1 MNFALNTKMSTKNIF
16 ISIFSVIIIIGGAIW
31 LARPDKNQNQEN
43 NSALEAS
50 ALTAIESNFDFGEI
64 SMAKGKISHIFKIKN
79 NTSESIVASKLYTSC
94 MCTEASL
101 IKADKKVGP
110 FGMPG
115 HGFVPKINE
124 TIAAGEEAEIE
135 VVFDPSAHGP
145 SGVGPIERVVYLEQE
160 GKNPLE
166 ITIKASVT
174 P

>member
-1 MNFALNTKMSTKNIF
+1 MSTKNIF

-31 LARPDKNQNQEN
+31 LARPGKNQDQEN

-50 ALTAIESNFDFGEI
+50 ALTAMESGFDFGEI
-64 SMAKGKISHIFKIKN
+64 SMAKGKVSHTFKIKN
-79 NTSESIVASKLYTSC
+79 NASEAVVAKQLYTSC

-115 HGFVPKINE
+115 HSFAPKINE

-135 VVFDPSAHGP
+135 VVFDPAAHGP

>member
-1 MNFALNTKMSTKNIF
+1 MSNKNIL
-16 ISIFSVIIIIGGAIW
+16 ISIFSVIIIIGGVIW
-31 LARPDKNQNQEN
+31 LAGYNKNKNQEN
-43 NSALEAS
+43 NSVLAAS
-50 ALTAIESNFDFGEI
+50 ALTAMESGFDFGEI
-64 SMAKGKISHIFKIKN
+64 SMAKGKVSHTFKIKN
-79 NTSESIVASKLYTSC
+79 DTSEAVVAKQLYTSC

-115 HGFVPKINE
+115 HDFVPKINE
-124 TIAAGEEAEIE
+124 TLAAGEEADIE
-135 VVFDPSAHGP
+135 VVFDPAAHGP

-166 ITIKASVT
+166 INIKASVT